1 MFFLKMYDIL
11 GFSNFL
17 YFPQITQHNFFI
29 LFIQNI
35 FVLFY
40 HPIHICYE
48 KTNAYNLNKLLPFNI
63 KSINPIQNYVHIT
76 ESYAC
81 ILQIFVMIFLFP
93 IIFSTS
99 FGIFSTPLLSKYIL

>member
-17 YFPQITQHNFFI
+17 YLPQIAQHNFFI

-48 KTNAYNLNKLLPFNI
+48 KSNFYNLNKLLPFNI
-63 KSINPIQNYVHIT
+63 KSINPIQKYGHII

-81 ILQIFVMIFLFP
+81 IL
-93 IIFSTS
+93 
-99 FGIFSTPLLSKYIL
+99 